1 MRLHDKLSTLDKY
14 PFHMPGHK
22 RNAKFG
28 ITGSEIDITEIDGF
42 DNLHAPCGVIADIE
56 SRLKGIYKSKRS
68 FISVNGSTAG
78 ILAGIH
84 AVCNKG
90 DTVIVAKNCHKSVFN
105 ACMLLEL
112 KIRYIEPEFDYTNGY
127 YTSISQR
134 TVDEALKDVE
144 NARALIITSPTYE
157 GFISRIKCDIPI
169 ITDAAH
175 GAHLGLGYFPE
186 YPKSDIVISSLHK
199 TLPSLTQTAV
209 VNVYNEKYINCVKRY
224 MDIFQTTS
232 PSYVLMNSIDL
243 CCEYIEN
250 NPLDFGFFYERL
262 CDLRLVETNN
272 LRIQYTDDISKIVL
286 SCANTDISGVELAE
300 KFRKEYNIEPEYAS
314 ERYVLF
320 MATVGDTQ
328 EGLNALKSAIEK
340 IDEELLS
347 TYCEILKKPPVTS
360 DITQI
365 CISNEYEAC
374 NLSDS
379 IGKISNEF
387 VFAYPPGI
395 PIIAPN
401 EVISRN
407 VVEYISLAD
416 KKGVNILSDS
426 GEVPNK
432 ILTKKVL

>member
-1 MRLHDKLSTLDKY
+1 
-14 PFHMPGHK
+14 MPGHK

-28 ITGSEIDITEIDGF
+28 IAGSEIDITEIDGF

-186 YPKSDIVISSLHK
+186 YPKSYIVISSLHK

-209 VNVYNEKYINCVKRY
+209 VNVYNEKYINGVKRY

-250 NPLDFGFFYERL
+250 NPLDFGIFYEKL

-286 SCANTDISGVELAE
+286 SCANTDINGVELAE

-328 EGLNALKSAIEK
+328 EGLASLKAAIEK

-407 VVEYISLAD
+407 AVEYISLAD

-426 GEVPNK
+426 GEVANK

>member
-1 MRLHDKLSTLDKY
+1 MRLHDKLTTLDKY

-28 ITGSEIDITEIDGF
+28 IAGSEIDITEIDGF

-209 VNVYNEKYINCVKRY
+209 VNVYNEKYINGVKRY

-250 NPLDFGFFYERL
+250 NPLEFGLFYEKL
-262 CDLRLVETNN
+262 CDLRLAETNN

-320 MATVGDTQ
+320 IATVGDTQ
-328 EGLNALKSAIEK
+328 EGLASLKAAIEK

-401 EVISRN
+401 EVITRN
-407 VVEYISLAD
+407 AVEYISLARE
-416 KKGVNILSDS
+416 KGVNILSDS

-432 ILTKKVL
+432 ILTKKAL

>member
-1 MRLHDKLSTLDKY
+1 
-14 PFHMPGHK
+14 MPGHK
-22 RNAKFG
+22 RNEKFG

-42 DNLHAPCGVIADIE
+42 DNLHAPNGVIADTE
-56 SRLKGIYKSKRS
+56 NRLKKIYKSTRS

-84 AVCNKG
+84 AVCDRG
-90 DTVIVAKNCHKSVFN
+90 DTVIVARNCHKSVFN

-112 KIRYIEPEFDYTNGY
+112 NVKYIEPEFDYTNGY
-127 YTSISQR
+127 YTSVAQK
-134 TVDEALKDVE
+134 TVDEALRNVK
-144 NARALIITSPTYE
+144 NAKAIIITCPTYE

-209 VNVYNEKYINCVKRY
+209 VNVYNEKYIKGVKRY

-243 CCEYIEN
+243 CCNYIEN
-250 NPLDFGFFYERL
+250 NPLDFGIFYERL
-262 CDLRLVETNN
+262 CDLRLAETNN

-286 SCANTDISGVELAE
+286 SCANTDISGIELAD
-300 KFRKEYNIEPEYAS
+300 KFRNEYNIEPEYAS

-320 MATVGDTQ
+320 MATIGDTQ

-347 TYCEILKKPPVTS
+347 TYCEIIKKPPVTNG
-360 DITQI
+360 ITQI

-374 NLSDS
+374 GLMDS
-379 IGKISNEF
+379 AGRISNEF

-401 EVISRN
+401 EVISQKA
-407 VVEYISLAD
+407 VEYIALASE
-416 KKGVNILSDS
+416 KGVNILSDS

-432 ILTKKVL
+432 ILTKKAL

>member
-1 MRLHDKLSTLDKY
+1 
-14 PFHMPGHK
+14 MPGHK

-144 NARALIITSPTYE
+144 NAKALIITSPTYE

-209 VNVYNEKYINCVKRY
+209 VNVYNEKYLNGVKRY

-250 NPLDFGFFYERL
+250 NPLEFGLFYERL

-395 PIIAPN
+395 PIITPN
-401 EVISRN
+401 EVISQKA
-407 VVEYISLAD
+407 VEYIVLASE
-416 KKGVNILSDS
+416 KGVNILSDS

-432 ILTKKVL
+432 ILTKKAL

>member
-1 MRLHDKLSTLDKY
+1 
-14 PFHMPGHK
+14 MPGHK

-28 ITGSEIDITEIDGF
+28 IVGSEIDITEIDGF

-112 KIRYIEPEFDYTNGY
+112 NIKYIEPEFDYTNGY

-134 TVDEALKDVE
+134 TVDEALNDVE

-209 VNVYNEKYINCVKRY
+209 VNVYNEKYINGVKRY

-250 NPLDFGFFYERL
+250 NPLEFGLFYERL

-328 EGLNALKSAIEK
+328 EGLASLKAAIEK

-347 TYCEILKKPPVTS
+347 TYCEILKKPPVTN

-401 EVISRN
+401 EVITRN
-407 VVEYISLAD
+407 AVEYISLAD

-426 GEVPNK
+426 CEVPNK
-432 ILTKKVL
+432 ILTKKAL

>member
-1 MRLHDKLSTLDKY
+1 
-14 PFHMPGHK
+14 MPGHK

-144 NARALIITSPTYE
+144 NAKALIITSPTYE

-209 VNVYNEKYINCVKRY
+209 VNVYNEKYINGVKRY

-250 NPLDFGFFYERL
+250 NPLEFGLFYERL

-395 PIIAPN
+395 PIITPN
-401 EVISRN
+401 EVISQKA
-407 VVEYISLAD
+407 VEYIVLASE
-416 KKGVNILSDS
+416 KGVNILSDS

-432 ILTKKVL
+432 ILTKKAL

>member
-1 MRLHDKLSTLDKY
+1 
-14 PFHMPGHK
+14 MPGHK

-157 GFISRIKCDIPI
+157 GFISRIKYDIPI

-209 VNVYNEKYINCVKRY
+209 VNVYNEKYINGVKRY

-250 NPLDFGFFYERL
+250 NPLEFGLFYERL

-328 EGLNALKSAIEK
+328 EGLASLKVAIEK
-340 IDEELLS
+340 IDEELIS

-360 DITQI
+360 GITQI

-401 EVISRN
+401 EVITRN
-407 VVEYISLAD
+407 AVEYISLAD

-432 ILTKKVL
+432 ILTKKAL

>member
-1 MRLHDKLSTLDKY
+1 
-14 PFHMPGHK
+14 MPGHK

-112 KIRYIEPEFDYTNGY
+112 KIKYIEPEFDYTNGY

-175 GAHLGLGYFPE
+175 GAHMGLGYFPE

-209 VNVYNEKYINCVKRY
+209 VNVYNEKYINGVKRY

-250 NPLDFGFFYERL
+250 NPLDFGIFYERL
-262 CDLRLVETNN
+262 CDLRLAETNN

-328 EGLNALKSAIEK
+328 EGLASLKAAIEK

-365 CISNEYEAC
+365 YISNEYEAC

-407 VVEYISLAD
+407 VVEYISLARE
-416 KKGVNILSDS
+416 KGVNILSDS
-426 GEVPNK
+426 GEVANK